1 MTRLPLACAAAV
13 LTLAAAPAI
22 AQQAKTV
29 APMAAPQQ
37 APAPAVGSEEWLRQ
51 RGETYSAAPDSA
63 QDPAEVEAT
72 SKLNAG
78 NAAQAEAAERADAEA
93 RAAFEAEN
101 QRWREQ
107 QARSS
112 TARAQWEADV
122 AAADAARARWERE
135 RAQWEAEIAAC
146 RATNRAC
153 VVSEPPAAPK

>member
-13 LTLAAAPAI
+13 LTLAAVPAL

-29 APMAAPQQ
+29 APVAVPQQ
-37 APAPAVGSEEWLRQ
+37 AEPSVGSEEWLRQ

-63 QDPAEVEAT
+63 QNPAEIEAT

-101 QRWREQ
+101 QRWREE

-122 AAADAARARWERE
+122 AAADSARTRWERE
-135 RAQWEAEIAAC
+135 RAQWEADVAAC
-146 RATNRAC
+146 RASNRVC
-153 VVSEPPAAPK
+153 IVPEPPAAPK